1 MIPRVSSPQVVLCS
15 PCPNS
20 LSSDPVNLGH
30 FCASLGHTGP
40 YGCSCSGLRALG
52 RPREPCKAII
62 THTAQVNHSTVLLF
76 SWAPEKQ
83 GHRWG
88 SCCLIAATIS
98 TLQSSDVQGV
108 LLVLPNPEFWPEDS
122 TGLSASFSVS
132 NSLSYIPPLHL
143 SSAQFSLLDLPKFL
157 YLLAR
162 GTECTFPLS
171 GSLM

>member
-15 PCPNS
+15 PCLNS
-20 LSSDPVNLGH
+20 LSSDPVSLGH
-30 FCASLGHTGP
+30 FCASLGHIGT
-40 YGCSCSGLRALG
+40 YGCSRSVLRALV
-52 RPREPCKAII
+52 RPREPCKVI
-62 THTAQVNHSTVLLF
+62 HHSHKLRSSTALSVLMG
-76 SWAPEKQ
+76 PKKQ

-88 SCCLIAATIS
+88 SCYLTAATIS

-108 LLVLPNPEFWPEDS
+108 LLVPPNPEFWPEGS

-157 YLLAR
+157 YLLGH